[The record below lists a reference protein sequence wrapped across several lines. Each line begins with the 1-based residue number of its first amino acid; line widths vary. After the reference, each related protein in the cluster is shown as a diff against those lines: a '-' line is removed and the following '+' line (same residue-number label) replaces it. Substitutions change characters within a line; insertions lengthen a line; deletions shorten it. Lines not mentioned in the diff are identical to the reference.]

1 MQPPEYRLTSDDVSR
16 AGSDSAD
23 APMVSVGMPVYNAG
37 RYLRAAV
44 LSMMAQTFRHWELIL
59 IDDASTDGALASIAD
74 LQDPRIRI
82 LRGAKNLGLATRLN
96 EAVGLARGKYFAR
109 MDQDDISHPERL
121 ERQLEFLESNLAIDV
136 VGSRCLLIDGE
147 GHAAGVLEF
156 PSEHGDICR
165 RPWRGILLPHPTWL
179 GKTEWFRRHPYTS
192 PGPYFCEDQDLLLR
206 AHKESTFRSLPEP
219 LLAYRVRG
227 PIPTGKLL
235 RTRATLAG
243 VQVRHFL
250 QKGDLL
256 DGLKAVG
263 AFAVKCGHDLIVP
276 IFGQQARSSYGGVP
290 LIGLTRAESEMW
302 RQVLPQYEE
311 QMTGGAPQDVAKPSP
326 MHADA
331 GETGAR
337 ASVRAFFLQPHV
349 FWILAFVFCCLQA
362 LMVQKLVLPL
372 TPSLHGGHGL
382 LINDAILFHEAASK
396 VAERINSVG
405 WSEWSLFPENFTG
418 NVGILSALYA
428 VFGPEPA
435 VFIPLNVAAH
445 VTGALMLYLIG
456 PLLWPG
462 RPGRIGGLVAA
473 VLFVMFPSTL
483 LWYSQNHKDSFAI
496 AGALILLFAWLSLV
510 SPQKGDSRHPW
521 LLPFLLALAGL
532 SLVLI
537 MRPYLSVLLAAAFL
551 FSGFICWLSALTTK
565 RREVPPAG
573 NTWAATAFLG
583 VVSAGAF
590 IGSLLPASETALRQD
605 FSQGHANILKRPGE
619 AESVLSWRWTPLS
632 FNTPVGQTDADN
644 TWRWQSLAPSDGQM
658 DSGSR
663 EPGPPV
669 ESKPFA
675 AFLRA
680 LDAPFKRI
688 SELRVHF
695 IAHGISVGA
704 GSGIEEDQVP
714 DNILESALYLPRALV
729 VGAFAPF
736 PSSWAERVSLPR
748 LAAAGETF
756 VWYLFFIGVVAL
768 AWKRPS
774 RALLA
779 GIAFCSVLLA
789 IFSYTNP
796 NVGTLYRVR
805 FGYWMF
811 ILLCGSV
818 GWMGVVLPLLHRVIH
833 RPEYEAQ
840 TKARTI
846 SAELDPSSAAL
857 ASLGVSGAVALLITF
872 IGFLG
877 FLGRDLLLINLRGMD
892 TALDVFFSAAI
903 LPMVFVTCVLMPL
916 ADVLTK
922 PFLAALADGE
932 KPRAAIV
939 ARAFLTVGLLAVLP
953 VTVILLVFP
962 ETAIGLVLGAY
973 GEEAVA
979 KGAVFLRIMTPI
991 LLLSVGTIVG
1001 NAVLNAW
1008 QRSAQAAAAQL
1019 IVPVCAISAILLA
1032 PHEKTLV
1039 AAAVGMLFGTA
1050 LNAVIV
1056 AGLCVRGGVRLVP
1069 LWSAVS
1075 LRGIDLRSYL
1085 WLAFAAAFTALAVP
1099 VNYYFAAMVGG
1110 GSVSAWAFAG
1120 KIVTLFNSLFA
1131 FGVTAVVLPHLAA
1144 KFTGGDNASGR
1155 DHFFFLL
1162 VAGTWIGGVVALAL
1176 AIFAEPLVFA
1186 VFSAGGQLSEERMSS
1201 LATVLRIGALQVP
1214 VVIAGAIV
1222 FKSVVVSGSSTRA
1235 VMAAFAGLMINIV
1248 INQMMVP
1255 KFGLQAIA
1263 IGALVATMVTTLV
1276 ASTGSRARYGTSS
1289 WVGGILLFG
1298 WLVWAGTAWAIE
1310 ARNGW
1315 AMAGA
1320 GGGLMILAAMH
1331 LGFWKRQLH
1340 HRSSLRK
1347 ASVLPK

>member
-1 MQPPEYRLTSDDVSR
+1 MQPVEDRLPSDDVSR

-44 LSMMAQTFRHWELIL
+44 LSVMAQRFRRWELIL

-82 LRGAKNLGLATRLN
+82 LRGAKNLGLASRLN

-121 ERQLEFLESNLAIDV
+121 ERQVEFLESNPTIDV
-136 VGSRCLLIDGE
+136 VGSRCLLIDGK

-179 GKTEWFRRHPYTS
+179 GKTEWFRHHPYTS

-206 AHKESTFRSLPEP
+206 AHRESTFGALPEP

-235 RTRATLAG
+235 RTRATLAC
-243 VQVRHFL
+243 L
-250 QKGDLL
+250 QFRYFFHKRDFL
-256 DGLKAVG
+256 DGLKAVCVFVG
-263 AFAVKCGHDLIVP
+263 KSGHDLVAP
-276 IFGQQARSSYGGVP
+276 LLGQQGRSSYGGVP
-290 LIGLTRAESEMW
+290 LLDLTENESELW
-302 RQVLPQYEE
+302 RQVLPKYQEE
-311 QMTGGAPQDVAKPSP
+311 TRSDTSIDAAKPVHEKVVAPTDETAPQS
-326 MHADA
+326 DA
-331 GETGAR
+331 VG
-337 ASVRAFFLQPHV
+337 FFLQPRM
-349 FWILAFVFCCLQA
+349 FWILAFVFCSLQA
-362 LMVQKLVLPL
+362 LMVQRLVLPL
-372 TPSLHGGHGL
+372 IPSLHAGHGL
-382 LINDAILFHEAASK
+382 LINDAILFHEVASAA
-396 VAERINSVG
+396 AERIKSVG
-405 WSEWSLFPENFTG
+405 WSEWSLFPANFTG

-428 VFGPEPA
+428 VVGPEPA

-483 LWYSQNHKDSFAI
+483 LWYSQNHKDAFAI

-510 SPQKGDSRHPW
+510 STQKGDSRHHW
-521 LLPFLLALAGL
+521 WLPFLLGLAGL

-551 FSGFICWLSALTTK
+551 FSGFICWLSALITK

-573 NTWAATAFLG
+573 NTWAAAAFLG

-619 AESVLSWRWTPLS
+619 AESILSWRLVPL
-632 FNTPVGQTDADN
+632 FGQTDADN
-644 TWRWQSLAPSDGQM
+644 TWRWPSLAPFDGQM

-663 EPGPPV
+663 EPEPPV

-675 AFLRA
+675 AFMRA

-729 VGAFAPF
+729 VGTFAPF

-833 RPEYEAQ
+833 RPEHEAQ

-846 SAELDPSSAAL
+846 STELDPSSAAL
-857 ASLGVSGAVALLITF
+857 ASLGVSGAVALLVTF

-892 TALDVFFSAAI
+892 AALDVFFSAAI
-903 LPMVFVTCVLMPL
+903 LPMVFVTCLAMPL

-953 VTVILLVFP
+953 FTVLLLVFP

-1019 IVPVCAISAILLA
+1019 IVPVCAISAILLG
-1032 PHEKTLV
+1032 PHEKTL
-1039 AAAVGMLFGTA
+1039 AAAALGMLFGTA

-1075 LRGIDLRSYL
+1075 LRGIDLRSYF
-1085 WLAFAAAFTALAVP
+1085 WLALAAAFTALAVP
-1099 VNYYFAAMVGG
+1099 VNYYFAAMAGS

-1120 KIVTLFNSLFA
+1120 KIITLFNSLFA

-1186 VFSAGGQLSEERMSS
+1186 VFSASGQLSEERMSS

-1235 VMAAFAGLMINIV
+1235 VMAAFAGLTINIV

-1320 GGGLMILAAMH
+1320 GGGLMILAAVH

-1347 ASVLPK
+1347 ASVLPQ

>member
-405 WSEWSLFPENFTG
+405 WSEWSLFPANFTG

-510 SPQKGDSRHPW
+510 SPQTGDSRHPW

-565 RREVPPAG
+565 RRKVPPAG
-573 NTWAATAFLG
+573 NTWAAAAFLG
-583 VVSAGAF
+583 VVSAGAL

-605 FSQGHANILKRPGE
+605 FSQGRANILKRSGE
-619 AESVLSWRWTPLS
+619 AESILSWRWVPI
-632 FNTPVGQTDADN
+632 FGQTDADN
-644 TWRWQSLAPSDGQM
+644 TWRWQSLAPFDGQM

-675 AFLRA
+675 AFMRA

-714 DNILESALYLPRALV
+714 DNILDAALYLPRALV
-729 VGAFAPF
+729 VGTFAPF

-756 VWYLFFIGVVAL
+756 VWYLFFIGAVAL

-774 RALLA
+774 RTLLA

-840 TKARTI
+840 AKARTI

-877 FLGRDLLLINLRGMD
+877 FLGRDLLLINLRGMGG
-892 TALDVFFSAAI
+892 ALDAFFAAAM
-903 LPMVFVTCVLMPL
+903 LPMVFVTCLVMPM
-916 ADVLTK
+916 ADAVTK
-922 PFLAALADGE
+922 PFLAGYHSQNPVQSSDIIARFLGVGVL
-932 KPRAAIV
+932 V
-939 ARAFLTVGLLAVLP
+939 AVVGIA
-953 VTVILLVFP
+953 VTVFAAPQAIRAL
-962 ETAIGLVLGAY
+962 TASEGDEIVSQGTRYLRLFAPIIFLSVWTVLGN
-973 GEEAVA
+973 
-979 KGAVFLRIMTPI
+979 
-991 LLLSVGTIVG
+991 S
-1001 NAVLNAW
+1001 VLNSL
-1008 QRSAQAAAAQL
+1008 RKSAQAAGAQL
-1019 IVPVCAISAILLA
+1019 IVPVCAVSAIMLAEPEHALLA
-1032 PHEKTLV
+1032 GIY
-1039 AAAVGMLFGTA
+1039 GMLVGTA
-1050 LNAVIV
+1050 LNAAIV
-1056 AGLCVRGGVRLVP
+1056 LLLCRRQGIRLLPSWVRAPFAGD
-1069 LWSAVS
+1069 S
-1075 LRGIDLRSYL
+1075 LRSYL
-1085 WLAFAAAFTALAVP
+1085 WLASGAVFSALLVP
-1099 VNYYFAAMVGG
+1099 LNYYFASTVGE
-1110 GSVSAWAFAG
+1110 GSVSAWAFAS
-1120 KIVTLFNSLFA
+1120 KIIILFNGLFA
-1131 FGVTAVVLPHLAA
+1131 FGVTAVVLPHLAR
-1144 KFTGGDNASGR
+1144 KFDRQQNAAGR
-1155 DHFFFLL
+1155 NHLYLLL
-1162 VAGTWIGGVVALAL
+1162 VAGTWGGGFIALAL
-1176 AIFAEPLVFA
+1176 SIFAEPLVYA
-1186 VFSAGGQLSEERMSS
+1186 LLSTGDKITEEQIVT
-1201 LATVLRIGALQVP
+1201 LARVLRLGALQVP
-1214 VVIAGAIV
+1214 VAISGAIAL
-1222 FKSVVVSGSSTRA
+1222 KSAAISGVAIRA
-1235 VMAAFAGLMINIV
+1235 VLASFCGLALNLLLNRLLVPVYGLEGIALGALGALMVSTVLLCAGLRSGYGMSLLLGAVLIV
-1248 INQMMVP
+1248 
-1255 KFGLQAIA
+1255 
-1263 IGALVATMVTTLV
+1263 
-1276 ASTGSRARYGTSS
+1276 
-1289 WVGGILLFG
+1289 G
-1298 WLVWAGTAWAIE
+1298 WLVWVGAAWAVEIHS
-1310 ARNGW
+1310 AV
-1315 AMAGA
+1315 AMMAA
-1320 GGGLMILAAMH
+1320 GGALVVLVF
-1331 LGFWKRQLH
+1331 LQWLFWSQQLH
-1340 HRSSLRK
+1340 HRRSLRHTD
-1347 ASVLPK
+1347 VLPQ